1 MRSLENEND
10 PRILKELAK
19 LMNAEILKL
28 QSQLKKYESERDEAL
43 QQKFSAEESLLILR
57 KKMFGKSS
65 EKSEKQEAD
74 DFDRLRSADESEL
87 TLHSQNIV
95 PPVSKKQTKKLDE
108 EVIYAELSEAEL
120 KKASVEM
127 SLENAEASQW
137 EKLEGLVEESVMVT
151 VIERKFLRKVIRRQ
165 KYKLKQEFNNTEK
178 DAVLITAEHPEPRLT
193 PGCGYSV
200 EFATAVVVDKFL
212 YHLPYERQV
221 REMASLGLQ
230 NMSTQVLYNVARLT
244 GLHFESIVE
253 EIKSEILSRSL
264 VHADETTWP
273 INNKKDSDGY
283 MWIISNQFGSYYR
296 FEPTRSGKVIKE
308 TLDNYEGWLMTDGY
322 SGYSQFKEKK
332 DKEVLVLK
340 IKLAQC
346 HAHARRYF
354 KDVEELNPEIKEYLE
369 FYKEL
374 SLYEKQ
380 AKDFE
385 DLRLIRQ
392 TKSKPLIEKMHAWLL
407 DYLPRSRAELGFRK
421 AIEYSLNQWP
431 QLIKF
436 LEDPVIPLTN
446 NEAER
451 SIRQVV
457 LGRKN
462 FYGSRSIDGADLA
475 AMMYTI
481 IESCKKFEIDPR
493 KYILETLKSSAAKN
507 EVLTPYK
514 FALRLRSQQP
524 A

>member
-10 PRILKELAK
+10 PRILREL
-19 LMNAEILKL
+19 LKL
-28 QSQLKKYESERDEAL
+28 AQNHIKYQDDLIKKYILEKDKVL

-65 EKSEKQEAD
+65 EKSEKDETD
-74 DFDRLRSADESEL
+74 EFDRLRSAEESDL

-95 PPVSKKQTKKLDE
+95 PPVSKKQTKKLNE
-108 EVIYAELSEAEL
+108 EIIYSELSEDEL

-127 SLENAEASQW
+127 NLENAASSQW
-137 EKLEGLVEESVMVT
+137 EKLDGLVEESVMVT
-151 VIERKFLRKVIRRQ
+151 VVERKFLRKVIRRQ
-165 KYKLKQEFNNTEK
+165 KYKLKEEFNKTEK
-178 DAVLITAEHPEPRLT
+178 DVVLLTAEHPELRIA
-193 PGCGYSV
+193 PGCGYSI
-200 EFATAVVVDKFL
+200 EFSTAVIVDKFL

-244 GLHFESIVE
+244 SLHFESIVE
-253 EIKSEILSRSL
+253 EIKNEILNRSL
-264 VHADETTWP
+264 VHSDETTWP

-283 MWIISNQFGSYYR
+283 MWIISNQIGSYYR

-308 TLDNYEGWLMTDGY
+308 TLENYEGWLMTDGY
-322 SGYSQFKEKK
+322 SGYSQFKKK
-332 DKEVLVLK
+332 EDKEVLALK

-354 KDVEELNPEIKEYLE
+354 KDVEELNPEIKEYLD

-380 AKDFE
+380 AKDLE
-385 DLRLIRQ
+385 DLKIIRQ

-407 DYLPRSRAELGFRK
+407 GQLSKARAELGFKK

-436 LEDPVIPLTN
+436 LDDPVIPLTN

-493 KYILETLKSSAAKN
+493 QYILETLKASAAKQKT
-507 EVLTPYK
+507 LTPYK
-514 FALRLRSQQP
+514 FALKMRSQQP

>member
-1 MRSLENEND
+1 MRSLEKEND

-65 EKSEKQEAD
+65 EKSEKQAAD

-127 SLENAEASQW
+127 NLENASASQW

-178 DAVLITAEHPEPRLT
+178 DAVLITAEHPEPRLA

-200 EFATAVVVDKFL
+200 DFATAVVVDKFL

-283 MWIISNQFGSYYR
+283 MWIISNQLGSYYR
-296 FEPTRSGKVIKE
+296 F
-308 TLDNYEGWLMTDGY
+308 
-322 SGYSQFKEKK
+322 
-332 DKEVLVLK
+332 
-340 IKLAQC
+340 
-346 HAHARRYF
+346 
-354 KDVEELNPEIKEYLE
+354 
-369 FYKEL
+369 
-374 SLYEKQ
+374 
-380 AKDFE
+380 
-385 DLRLIRQ
+385 
-392 TKSKPLIEKMHAWLL
+392 
-407 DYLPRSRAELGFRK
+407 
-421 AIEYSLNQWP
+421 
-431 QLIKF
+431 
-436 LEDPVIPLTN
+436 
-446 NEAER
+446 
-451 SIRQVV
+451 
-457 LGRKN
+457 
-462 FYGSRSIDGADLA
+462 
-475 AMMYTI
+475 
-481 IESCKKFEIDPR
+481 
-493 KYILETLKSSAAKN
+493 
-507 EVLTPYK
+507 
-514 FALRLRSQQP
+514 
-524 A
+524 

>member
-1 MRSLENEND
+1 MRSIENEND
-10 PRILKELAK
+10 PRILREL
-19 LMNAEILKL
+19 LKL
-28 QSQLKKYESERDEAL
+28 AQNHIKYQDDLLKKYVLEKDKAL

-65 EKSEKQEAD
+65 EKSAKDETD
-74 DFDRLRSADESEL
+74 DFDRLRSAEESEL

-95 PPVSKKQTKKLDE
+95 SPVSKKQTKKLDE
-108 EVIYAELSEAEL
+108 EIIYSELSDDEL
-120 KKASVEM
+120 KNASEEM
-127 SLENAEASQW
+127 NLENPVASQW
-137 EKLEGLVEESVMVT
+137 EKLDGLVEESVMVT
-151 VIERKFLRKVIRRQ
+151 VVERKFLRKVIRRQ
-165 KYKLKQEFNNTEK
+165 KYKLKQEFNKTEK
-178 DAVLITAEHPEPRLT
+178 DVVLITAEHPELRIV
-193 PGCGYSV
+193 PGCGYSI
-200 EFATAVVVDKFL
+200 EFSTAVIVDKFL

-244 GLHFESIVE
+244 SLHFESIVE
-253 EIKSEILSRSL
+253 EIKNEILSRSL

-283 MWIISNQFGSYYR
+283 MWIVSNQFGSYYR

-308 TLDNYEGWLMTDGY
+308 TLENYEGWLMTDGY

-332 DKEVLVLK
+332 DKDVLALK

-385 DLRLIRQ
+385 DLKIIRQ
-392 TKSKPLIEKMHAWLL
+392 TKSKPLIEKMHEWLL
-407 DYLPRSRAELGFRK
+407 DQLPKSRAELGFRK
-421 AIEYSLNQWP
+421 AIEYSINQWP

-436 LEDPVIPLTN
+436 LDDPVIPLTN

-457 LGRKN
+457 MGRKN

-493 KYILETLKSSAAKN
+493 QYILETLKASAAKQKT
-507 EVLTPYK
+507 LTPYK
-514 FALRLRSQQP
+514 FALKLRSQQP

>member
-1 MRSLENEND
+1 MRALENEND
-10 PRILKELAK
+10 PRILKEL
-19 LMNAEILKL
+19 LKL
-28 QSQLKKYESERDEAL
+28 AQNHIKYQDDLIKKIITEKAEVL

-65 EKSEKQEAD
+65 EKSEKESD
-74 DFDRLRSADESEL
+74 EFDRLRSAKESEL

-95 PPVSKKQTKKLDE
+95 PPVSKKQAKKLDE
-108 EVIYAELSEAEL
+108 EIIYSELSEAEL
-120 KKASVEM
+120 VKASEQM
-127 SLENAEASQW
+127 NLENASSEQW
-137 EKLEGLVEESVMVT
+137 EKLEGLVDESVMVT
-151 VIERKFLRKVIRRQ
+151 VVERKYIRKVIRRQ
-165 KYKLKQEFNNTEK
+165 KYKLKKEFNKTEK
-178 DAVLITAEHPEPRLT
+178 EVVLITAEHPELRIA
-193 PGCGYSV
+193 PGCGYSL
-200 EFATAVVVDKFL
+200 EFATSVIVDKFL

-244 GLHFESIVE
+244 SLHFESIVE
-253 EIKSEILSRSL
+253 EIKNEILSRSL
-264 VHADETTWP
+264 VHADETPWP

-283 MWIISNQFGSYYR
+283 MWIISNQLGSFYR
-296 FEPTRSGKVIKE
+296 FEPSRSGKVIKE
-308 TLDNYEGWLMTDGY
+308 TLENYEGWLMTDGY

-332 DKEVLVLK
+332 DKSILELK

-354 KDVEELNPEIKEYLE
+354 KDVEEVNPEIKEYLE

-385 DLRLIRQ
+385 DLKIIRQ
-392 TKSKPLIEKMHAWLL
+392 TKSRPLIEKMHKWLL
-407 DYLPRSRAELGFRK
+407 DQLPKSRAELGFRK
-421 AIEYSLNQWP
+421 AIEYSINQWP

-436 LEDPVIPLTN
+436 LDDPVIPLTN

-457 LGRKN
+457 MGRKN

-475 AMMYTI
+475 ATMYTI

-493 KYILETLKSSAAKN
+493 QYILETLKTSAAKN
-507 EVLTPYK
+507 EVLTPHK
-514 FALRLRSQQP
+514 FALKLRSQQP

>member
-19 LMNAEILKL
+19 LMSAEIVKL

-43 QQKFSAEESLLILR
+43 QQKFSAEESLMILQ

-65 EKSEKQEAD
+65 EKSEKESD
-74 DFDRLRSADESEL
+74 DFDRLRSAEESEL

-108 EVIYAELSEAEL
+108 EIIYSELSEAEL
-120 KKASVEM
+120 MKASEEM
-127 SLENAEASQW
+127 NLESTAASQW
-137 EKLEGLVEESVMVT
+137 EKLDGLVEESVMVT
-151 VIERKFLRKVIRRQ
+151 VVERKFLRKVIRRQ
-165 KYKLKQEFNNTEK
+165 KYKLKQEFNKTGKEV
-178 DAVLITAEHPEPRLT
+178 VLITAEHPELRLA
-193 PGCGYSV
+193 PGCGYSID
-200 EFATAVVVDKFL
+200 FATAVIVDKFL

-253 EIKSEILSRSL
+253 EIKNEILSKSL

-283 MWIISNQFGSYYR
+283 MWIVSNQLGSYYR
-296 FEPTRSGKVIKE
+296 FEPSRSGKVIKE
-308 TLDNYEGWLMTDGY
+308 TLENYEGWLMTDGY

-332 DKEVLVLK
+332 DKDILALK

-354 KDVEELNPEIKEYLE
+354 KEVEDVNPKIKEYLE

-385 DLRLIRQ
+385 DLKMIRQ

-407 DYLPRSRAELGFRK
+407 DQLAKSRASLGFRK
-421 AIEYSLNQWP
+421 AIDYSINQWP

-436 LEDPVIPLTN
+436 LDDPVIPLTN

-457 LGRKN
+457 MGRKN

-493 KYILETLKSSAAKN
+493 QYILESLKASAAKQKT
-507 EVLTPYK
+507 LTPYK
-514 FALRLRSQQP
+514 FALKMRSQQP

>member
-10 PRILKELAK
+10 PRILREL
-19 LMNAEILKL
+19 LKL
-28 QSQLKKYESERDEAL
+28 AQNHIKYQDDLIKKYLLEKDEVQ

-65 EKSEKQEAD
+65 EKSPKDETDE
-74 DFDRLRSADESEL
+74 FDRLRSAEESEL

-108 EVIYAELSEAEL
+108 EIIFSEFSDDEL
-120 KKASVEM
+120 KKASVELN
-127 SLENAEASQW
+127 LENASSAQW
-137 EKLEGLVEESVMVT
+137 ERVEGLVEESVMVT
-151 VIERKFLRKVIRRQ
+151 VVERKFLRKVIRRQ
-165 KYKLKQEFNNTEK
+165 KYKLKKEFNKTEK
-178 DAVLITAEHPEPRLT
+178 DHVLITAEHPELRLA
-193 PGCGYSV
+193 PGCGYSID
-200 EFATAVVVDKFL
+200 FATAVIVDKFL

-230 NMSTQVLYNVARLT
+230 NMSTQVLYNVARLVS
-244 GLHFESIVE
+244 LHFESIVE
-253 EIKSEILSRSL
+253 EIKNEILSHSL

-283 MWIISNQFGSYYR
+283 MWIISNQMGSYYR

-308 TLDNYEGWLMTDGY
+308 TLENYEGWLMTDGY
-322 SGYSQFKEKK
+322 SGYSQFKQKK
-332 DKEVLVLK
+332 DKDVLALK

-354 KDVEELNPEIKEYLE
+354 KDVEDVNPEIKEYME
-369 FYKEL
+369 FYKQL

-385 DLRLIRQ
+385 DLKKIRQ
-392 TKSKPLIEKMHAWLL
+392 EKSKPIIEKMHAWLL
-407 DYLPRSRAELGFRK
+407 DQLPKSRPELGFRK

-436 LEDPVIPLTN
+436 LDDPVIPLTN

-457 LGRKN
+457 MGRKN

-475 AMMYTI
+475 ATMYTI

-493 KYILETLKSSAAKN
+493 QYILETLKASAAKQKT
-507 EVLTPYK
+507 LTPYK
-514 FALRLRSQQP
+514 FALNLRSQQP

>member
-10 PRILKELAK
+10 PRILREL
-19 LMNAEILKL
+19 LKL
-28 QSQLKKYESERDEAL
+28 AQNHIKYQDDLLKKYILEKDKAL
-43 QQKFSAEESLLILR
+43 QQKFSAEESLMILQ

-65 EKSEKQEAD
+65 EKSEKDETD
-74 DFDRLRSADESEL
+74 NFDRLRSAEESEL

-95 PPVSKKQTKKLDE
+95 PPASKKQTKKLDE
-108 EVIYAELSEAEL
+108 EIVYAELSEAEL
-120 KKASVEM
+120 AKASIEM
-127 SLENAEASQW
+127 NLENAAASQW
-137 EKLEGLVEESVMVT
+137 EKLDGLVEESVMVT
-151 VIERKFLRKVIRRQ
+151 VVERNFLRKVIRRQ
-165 KYKLKQEFNNTEK
+165 KYKLKKEYNNTEK
-178 DAVLITAEHPEPRLT
+178 DVVLITAEHPELRIA
-193 PGCGYSV
+193 PGCGYSID
-200 EFATAVVVDKFL
+200 FATAVIVDKFL
-212 YHLPYERQV
+212 YHLPYERQA
-221 REMASLGLQ
+221 REMGSLGLQ

-244 GLHFESIVE
+244 GLHFESVVD
-253 EIKSEILSRSL
+253 EIKNEILSLSL

-283 MWIISNQFGSYYR
+283 MWIVSNQLGSYYR
-296 FEPTRSGKVIKE
+296 FEPSRSGKVIKE
-308 TLDNYEGWLMTDGY
+308 TLENYEGWLMTDGY

-332 DKEVLVLK
+332 DKDVLALK

-354 KDVEELNPEIKEYLE
+354 KDVEEVNPEIKEYLE

-385 DLRLIRQ
+385 DLKIIRQ

-407 DYLPRSRAELGFRK
+407 DQLPKSRAELGFRK
-421 AIEYSLNQWP
+421 AIDYSINQWP

-436 LEDPVIPLTN
+436 LDDPVIPLTN

-457 LGRKN
+457 MGRKN

-493 KYILETLKSSAAKN
+493 HYILETLKASAAKQKT
-507 EVLTPYK
+507 LTPYK
-514 FALRLRSQQP
+514 FALKLRSQQP

>member
-10 PRILKELAK
+10 PRILREL
-19 LMNAEILKL
+19 LKL
-28 QSQLKKYESERDEAL
+28 AQNHIKYQDDLIKKYLFEKVEDQ

-57 KKMFGKSS
+57 KRMFGKSS
-65 EKSEKQEAD
+65 EKSPKDETDA
-74 DFDRLRSADESEL
+74 FDRLRSAEESDL

-108 EVIYAELSEAEL
+108 EIIYSELSEDEL
-120 KKASVEM
+120 KKASVELN
-127 SLENAEASQW
+127 LENAAASQW
-137 EKLEGLVEESVMVT
+137 EKLDGLVEESVMVT
-151 VIERKFLRKVIRRQ
+151 VVERKFLRKVIRRQ
-165 KYKLKQEFNNTEK
+165 KYKLKQEFNKTEK
-178 DAVLITAEHPEPRLT
+178 DVVLITAEHPELRIA

-200 EFATAVVVDKFL
+200 DFATAVIVDKFL
-212 YHLPYERQV
+212 YHLPYERQC
-221 REMASLGLQ
+221 REMASLGLH

-244 GLHFESIVE
+244 SLHFESIVE
-253 EIKSEILSRSL
+253 EIKNEILNRSL

-283 MWIISNQFGSYYR
+283 MWIVSNQLGSYYR

-308 TLDNYEGWLMTDGY
+308 TLENYEGWLMTDGY
-322 SGYSQFKEKK
+322 GGYSQFKEKK
-332 DKEVLVLK
+332 DKDVLALK

-354 KDVEELNPEIKEYLE
+354 KDVEEVNPEIKEYLD

-385 DLRLIRQ
+385 DLRIIRQ

-407 DYLPRSRAELGFRK
+407 DQLPKSRPELGFKK
-421 AIEYSLNQWP
+421 AIEYSINQWP

-436 LEDPVIPLTN
+436 LDDPVIPLTN

-457 LGRKN
+457 MGRKN

-493 KYILETLKSSAAKN
+493 QYILETLKASAAKQKT
-507 EVLTPYK
+507 LTPHK
-514 FALRLRSQQP
+514 FALKLRSQQP
-524 A
+524 T

>member
-19 LMNAEILKL
+19 LMGAEIVKL

-43 QQKFSAEESLLILR
+43 QQKFSAEESLMILQ
-57 KKMFGKSS
+57 KKLFGKSS
-65 EKSEKQEAD
+65 EKSEKDEAD
-74 DFDRLRSADESEL
+74 DFDRLRSAEESEL

-108 EVIYAELSEAEL
+108 EIIYSELSKDEL

-127 SLENAEASQW
+127 NLESAAASQW
-137 EKLEGLVEESVMVT
+137 EKLDGLVEESVMVT
-151 VIERKFLRKVIRRQ
+151 VVERKYLRKVIRRQ
-165 KYKLKQEFNNTEK
+165 KYKLKQEFNKTEK
-178 DAVLITAEHPEPRLT
+178 DVVLITAEHPELRIV
-193 PGCGYSV
+193 PGCGYSI
-200 EFATAVVVDKFL
+200 EFATAVIVDKFL

-230 NMSTQVLYNVARLT
+230 NMSTQVLYNVSRLT

-253 EIKSEILSRSL
+253 EIKHEILSRSL

-283 MWIISNQFGSYYR
+283 MWIVSNQLGSYYR

-308 TLDNYEGWLMTDGY
+308 ILENYEGWLMTDGY

-332 DKEVLVLK
+332 DKEILALK

-354 KDVEELNPEIKEYLE
+354 KDVEEVNPEIKEYLE

-385 DLRLIRQ
+385 DLKIIRQ
-392 TKSKPLIEKMHAWLL
+392 TKSKPLIEKMHKWLL
-407 DYLPRSRAELGFRK
+407 DQLPKSRAELGFRK
-421 AIEYSLNQWP
+421 AIEYSINQWP

-436 LEDPVIPLTN
+436 LDDPVIPLTN

-457 LGRKN
+457 MGRKN

-475 AMMYTI
+475 AMIYTI

-493 KYILETLKSSAAKN
+493 QYILETLKASAAKQKT
-507 EVLTPYK
+507 LTPYK
-514 FALRLRSQQP
+514 FALKLRSQQP